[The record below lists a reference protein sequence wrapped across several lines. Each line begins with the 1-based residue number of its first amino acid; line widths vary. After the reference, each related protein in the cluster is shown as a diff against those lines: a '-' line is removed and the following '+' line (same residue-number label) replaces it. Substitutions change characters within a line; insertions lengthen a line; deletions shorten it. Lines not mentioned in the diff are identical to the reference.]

1 VGLKPTTSLLSRSG
15 IVPLSSTLD
24 TQARWQKNV
33 IDSAILVSVMTGDS
47 ADPVTE
53 NSPKDNK
60 NIGKSYKLQV

>member
-1 VGLKPTTSLLSRSG
+1 MT
-15 IVPLSSTLD
+15 
-24 TQARWQKNV
+24 KNV

-60 NIGKSYKLQV
+60 KYWEELQTASLKASVLV